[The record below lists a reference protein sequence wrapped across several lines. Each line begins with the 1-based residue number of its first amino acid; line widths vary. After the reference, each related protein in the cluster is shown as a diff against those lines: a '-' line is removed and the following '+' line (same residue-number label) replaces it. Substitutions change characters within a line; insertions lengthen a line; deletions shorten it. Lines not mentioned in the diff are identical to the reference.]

1 MNDHKRCFIEWMTD
15 AAVWE
20 HLQLLLQ
27 EYDPELQEKHEA
39 YLAALERFASNGGDT
54 TALHQ
59 AYRSAIVSDA
69 LFAFQKGFEA
79 NLHHFRQPHMPNF
92 TDVDFED
99 MYQEHIMMTMPKR
112 VAAEKLYS
120 AIEKEYFTTDE
131 VWCQA
136 IREYII
142 DLEVVVPKLMHFE
155 GYKAG
160 NAWFPLTIPGYQEDQ
175 TLTNIYQMQI
185 SQYFGQ

>member
-1 MNDHKRCFIEWMTD
+1 
-15 AAVWE
+15 
-20 HLQLLLQ
+20 
-27 EYDPELQEKHEA
+27 
-39 YLAALERFASNGGDT
+39 
-54 TALHQ
+54 
-59 AYRSAIVSDA
+59 
-69 LFAFQKGFEA
+69 
-79 NLHHFRQPHMPNF
+79 
-92 TDVDFED
+92 
-99 MYQEHIMMTMPKR
+99 MMTMPKR

>member
-27 EYDPELQEKHEA
+27 EYDPELQEKHKA
-39 YLAALERFASNGGDT
+39 YLAALEQFASNGGDT

-79 NLHHFRQPHMPNF
+79 NL
-92 TDVDFED
+92 V
-99 MYQEHIMMTMPKR
+99 
-112 VAAEKLYS
+112 
-120 AIEKEYFTTDE
+120 
-131 VWCQA
+131 
-136 IREYII
+136 
-142 DLEVVVPKLMHFE
+142 
-155 GYKAG
+155 
-160 NAWFPLTIPGYQEDQ
+160 
-175 TLTNIYQMQI
+175 
-185 SQYFGQ
+185 